1 MRVSDKGL
9 NIIKKYEGLRLTA
22 YKCPAG
28 VWTIG
33 YGHTA
38 GVSQGMRC
46 TVAEAEA
53 YLLADVASAEKAVQK
68 YDTYYNFDQNEF
80 DALVSFTY
88 NCGSG
93 NLKKLTSN
101 GKRTREEI
109 SNHITAYNKAGGK
122 TLAGLVAR
130 RAEEKALFDN
140 KISDAPY
147 YFPRY
152 DGNFAALD
160 DILYSIGATDYYD
173 VSKSKR
179 YQQRVPIARANGI
192 QNYTGSY
199 AQNLKLI
206 KLAREGR
213 LRKP

>member
-33 YGHTA
+33 YGHTS
-38 GVSQGMRC
+38 GVSQGMKC
-46 TVAEAEA
+46 TVADAEA

-101 GKRTREEI
+101 GNRTREEI

-122 TLAGLVAR
+122 TLSGLVAR

-140 KISDAPY
+140 KISDVPY
-147 YFPRY
+147 YFSRY

-179 YQQRVPIARANGI
+179 YQQRAPIARANGI
-192 QNYTGSY
+192 QNYTGSC